1 MTSRPITL
9 LLGAALL
16 VSGCASAATGTT
28 SASVEP
34 VVTTTTIS
42 TSPVATSTITIPA
55 TTTTVPAA
63 TTTTTIPVESI
74 DPLGIVVQPA
84 AVTTATS
91 TDATLH
97 TADGRDRTYHVF
109 VPTDLPAGQ
118 PVPLLIALHGGT
130 GWGKQ
135 FERNS
140 GFDGLAQAN
149 GFIVV
154 YPDGVG
160 NGPNADQQRT
170 WNGGTCCGIA
180 ARTNV
185 DDVAFIDQ
193 LISQLE
199 TDHPIDPNRVF
210 AAGHSN
216 GGILAY
222 RLACELPGR
231 IAAIGVQS
239 SALEIDACTPDLAV
253 SAIHIHGAADQ
264 NLPIDG
270 GVGPNALSGVDF
282 NKPLDGATALAVADG
297 CAAAPAT
304 TTDAANADLT
314 VRSWSPCA
322 DEVDVVFVEVAGA
335 GHAWMGHETGGSGRV
350 GPVYMGLDSSL
361 LIWNFLAQHGRG

>member
-1 MTSRPITL
+1 MS
-9 LLGAALL
+9 
-16 VSGCASAATGTT
+16 
-28 SASVEP
+28 
-34 VVTTTTIS
+34 
-42 TSPVATSTITIPA
+42 
-55 TTTTVPAA
+55 
-63 TTTTTIPVESI
+63 
-74 DPLGIVVQPA
+74 IVVHPA
-84 AVTTATS
+84 VAVTAVS

-109 VPTDLPAGQ
+109 VPDDLAEGE

-130 GWGKQ
+130 GWGMQ

-170 WNGGTCCGIA
+170 WNGGACCGIA
-180 ARTNV
+180 ARTHV
-185 DDVAFIDQ
+185 DDVAFVDQ
-193 LISQLE
+193 LITQLE
-199 TDHPIDPNRVF
+199 ADFPIDTNRVF

-222 RLACELPGR
+222 RLACELPDR

-239 SALEIDACTPDLAV
+239 SALEIDSCTPDRPV

-270 GVGPNALSGVDF
+270 GVGPNALSGVSF
-282 NKPLDGATALAVADG
+282 NKPLDGATALAAADG
-297 CAAAPAT
+297 CVPAPVT
-304 TTDAANADLT
+304 TGSSNADLI
-314 VRSWSPCA
+314 VRTWTPCA
-322 DEVDVVFVEVAGA
+322 ADTEVVFVEVAGA
-335 GHAWMGHETGGSGRV
+335 GHAWMGHATGGSGRV
-350 GPVYMGLDSSL
+350 GPVYERLDSSL
-361 LIWNFLAQHGRG
+361 VIWNFLAQHVRI

>member
-1 MTSRPITL
+1 MTSRSITL
-9 LLGAALL
+9 LVGAALL
-16 VSGCASAATGTT
+16 VSSCASTATGPAQT
-28 SASVEP
+28 SVGP
-34 VVTTTTIS
+34 VSTSITTT
-42 TSPVATSTITIPA
+42 ATTATNLA
-55 TTTTVPAA
+55 TTTTATAPTASTSTTSTVPA
-63 TTTTTIPVESI
+63 PV
-74 DPLGIVVQPA
+74 DPMAIGVQPA
-84 AVTTATS
+84 VAVTAVS
-91 TDATLH
+91 TDATLR

-109 VPTDLPAGQ
+109 VPADLPAGG

-170 WNGGTCCGIA
+170 WNGGACCGIA

-193 LISQLE
+193 LITQLE
-199 TDHPIDPNRVF
+199 ADFPIDADRVF

-222 RLACELPGR
+222 RLACELPDR

-239 SALEIDACTPDLAV
+239 SALEIDACTPDQPV

-282 NKPLDGATALAVADG
+282 NKPLEGATALAAADG
-297 CAAAPAT
+297 CDAAPTT
-304 TTDAANADLT
+304 TTDATNADLMIHL
-314 VRSWSPCA
+314 WSPCA
-322 DEVDVVFVEVAGA
+322 AGTEVVFVEVAGA

-361 LIWNFLAQHGRG
+361 LIWNFLVQHGRS